1 MKKGLGIRFQ
11 LTAGMV
17 IMTVAGIGLIGLL
30 GVKIVERS
38 ALMWK
43 ASQAGDMVVVV
54 RAAFRVHKDGPL
66 AVNFAGAALK
76 EAGVK
81 AYRLVGPNGRTVIAE
96 GGIPEGPGERF
107 AAAEGFD
114 AFRYGGG
121 WFKGAG
127 ESLRIS
133 APVSWPGQG
142 SGRLDFV
149 LDLADINEEMAGVR
163 RFLLVYALL
172 DSAVIIVFG
181 LFLLSRSVVGPLK
194 RLEEAATRI
203 AGGRL
208 YERARVDVENE
219 IGSLADSFNSM
230 AGRLE
235 EEIRSLERVNLELTT
250 AQDELLRTSTLAAV
264 GRLAAGIAH
273 EIGNPLG
280 ALRGYMD
287 LLGKGGLDPAE
298 EAEVVERASREVSR
312 IDSIVREFLD
322 VARPPRREGAAAMPV
337 DVNALIEETLATLSM
352 RDDFKGVRAELDL
365 KDGLSPVTADEG
377 KLRQVFMNIL
387 LNAAHSMEGIVDK
400 TVRISTGAESRPK
413 KAGRRKG
420 DQPLG
425 TEAAASEFVTVSF
438 SDNGSGISEED
449 AKRVFDPFFTTKG
462 AGRGTGLGLFVSQSI
477 INAHGGEISFRSATG
492 EGSVFTIA
500 LPSGRRQ

>member
-30 GVKIVERS
+30 SVKIVERS

-43 ASQAGDMVVVV
+43 ASQAGDMVGVV
-54 RAAFRVHKDGPL
+54 RAAFRVHKDGAL
-66 AVNFAGAALK
+66 AASFTGAALK
-76 EAGVK
+76 EGGISAF
-81 AYRLVGPNGRTVIAE
+81 RLTGPNGRTVLAE
-96 GGIPEGPGERF
+96 GSVPDAPGERF
-107 AAAEGFD
+107 AVMEGFE

-127 ESLRIS
+127 ESLRVS

-142 SGRLDFV
+142 TGRLDFV
-149 LDLADINEEMAGVR
+149 MSLADINEDMAGVR
-163 RFLLVYALL
+163 RFLLIYAFL
-172 DSAVIIVFG
+172 DAVIIMLFG

-219 IGSLADSFNSM
+219 IGSLAASFNSM

-235 EEIRSLERVNLELTT
+235 EEIRSLERVNVELLT
-250 AQDELLRTSTLAAV
+250 AQDELLRSSTLAAV

-287 LLGKGGLDPAE
+287 LLGRGGLDPAE
-298 EAEVVERASREVSR
+298 EAEIVERASKETSR
-312 IDSIVREFLD
+312 IDSIVREFLE
-322 VARPPRREGAAAMPV
+322 VARPSRAAARPV
-337 DVNALIEETLATLSM
+337 DLNSLLDETLTALSV
-352 RDDFKGVRAELDL
+352 RDDFKGLRTELDL
-365 KDGLSPVTADEG
+365 REGLSPVMADEG
-377 KLRQVFMNIL
+377 KLRQVFMNLL
-387 LNAAHSMEGIVDK
+387 LNAAHSMEGRMEK
-400 TVRISTGAESRPK
+400 PVRICTGAESRPK
-413 KAGRRKG
+413 KAGRRRD
-420 DQPLG
+420 DQPLVAD
-425 TEAAASEFVTVSF
+425 AAAVEFVTVSI
-438 SDNGSGISEED
+438 SDSGAGISEDD
-449 AKRVFDPFFTTKG
+449 ARRIFDPFFTTKG

-477 INAHGGEISFRSATG
+477 ISAYGGEITLKSVPG
-492 EGSVFTIA
+492 EGSVFTVA
-500 LPSGRRQ
+500 LPSGRRE